1 MDGMTA
7 LIVQSFFCW
16 RIYVVSGHA
25 SWSTFLFL
33 LTVVQA
39 VAGVVTGVKCAMI
52 NDLSRVVEENF
63 VSSAIW
69 LSACSAADTLIAI
82 STTYM
87 LLRRSEFSLRE
98 VDFVIRRI
106 VRLTVETN
114 ALTAKSWSSD
124 VESAADGHFPEEK
137 LLHIPYIFGKL
148 YSNSLLVMFNNRM
161 ALNPSWEE
169 DIDTA
174 QTNLPG
180 LRSASGGDR
189 QFAILLQ
196 KATLTQADD
205 VSIGGDSRVMHI
217 V

>member
-1 MDGMTA
+1 M
-7 LIVQSFFCW
+7 S
-16 RIYVVSGHA
+16 
-25 SWSTFLFL
+25 L
-33 LTVVQA
+33 LL
-39 VAGVVTGVKCAMI
+39 M
-52 NDLSRVVEENF
+52 
-63 VSSAIW
+63 
-69 LSACSAADTLIAI
+69 
-82 STTYM
+82 
-87 LLRRSEFSLRE
+87 
-98 VDFVIRRI
+98 VI
-106 VRLTVETN
+106 
-114 ALTAKSWSSD
+114 
-124 VESAADGHFPEEK
+124 FPK
-137 LLHIPYIFGKL
+137 KNYFICPPYIFGKL